1 MSPGSLNNS
10 LKRYLQLA
18 LVLLSLCLIAPS
30 WGQSGADGTARLER
44 FFKDVHTLRAH
55 FEQQVYNAQSELVQN
70 ASGQV
75 VIQRPGHFRW
85 DYAKPYHQ
93 LIVADGKTLW
103 VYDADLSQVTVK
115 PLATLLKD
123 TPALLL
129 SSDAS
134 LKDTFRIKDL
144 GTKEGLAWVE
154 LLPKTKAS
162 SFKQLRLAFDDKGP
176 RMMELTDNF
185 DQVTQ
190 LSFDHLALN
199 PSVDPQVFRF
209 EPPPGVDVIK
219 E

>member
-1 MSPGSLNNS
+1 M
-10 LKRYLQLA
+10 KRYIQLVF
-18 LVLLSLCLIAPS
+18 LTLCLSAVLPVGAAPP
-30 WGQSGADGTARLER
+30 DGTARLER

-55 FEQQVYNAQSELVQN
+55 FEQEVYNAQSELVQK

-75 VIQRPGHFRW
+75 VIQRPSHFRW
-85 DYAKPYHQ
+85 DYDKPYHQ

-115 PLATLLKD
+115 PMATLLKD

-134 LKDTFRIKDL
+134 LKDAFNIRDL
-144 GTKEGLAWVE
+144 GTKAGLAWVA
-154 LLPKTKAS
+154 LRPKTKAG
-162 SFKQLRLAFDDKGP
+162 SFKEVRLGFDDKGP

-190 LSFDHLALN
+190 LSFDHLVLN
-199 PSVDPQVFRF
+199 PSVDPGLFRF